1 LGNSLFY
8 LDPLKIFSYTPVLLA
23 LSDYGVR
30 HKRKIIGQNGL
41 CPVRLAP
48 VFNLQKKIFIGR
60 SFMGRVAII
69 GVGQSAFV
77 RGYPGSIRELAFEG
91 FKECMADAQVSVKEI
106 DASVI
111 CSAPEYDKQR
121 SPAGVFA
128 EYLGLTPQPTFYVE
142 TLCSSSSTGVKL
154 AYSLIKSG
162 LHDVVV
168 VLGFQ
173 KMSEI
178 SSAESQ
184 ERMGRGAD
192 IQWESPFGTMMPA
205 YYAMYARAHM
215 KKYGTTPEDLA
226 LIRVKASTYGQINE
240 KAVYRKPVA
249 LDMFSD
255 PQSPMSGPV
264 ASPLRVGDC
273 CANADGSSCIILA
286 SEEKAKA
293 LSKKPVWILGVGAA
307 SSPVNMAGRA
317 LFTGL
322 AVGEEAGKQAYKMAG
337 VSPKDVDVAEVH
349 DCFTIAEMMAYEN
362 LGFAKPGEGKDLIKS
377 KETYKE
383 GIIPVN
389 VDGGLLSKGHP
400 IGATG
405 GSQIRTIVLQ
415 LRGQAGD
422 MQVKNPEIGL
432 VHNIGGVGLYGNVT
446 ILGRS

>member
-1 LGNSLFY
+1 MEKVG
-8 LDPLKIFSYTPVLLA
+8 
-23 LSDYGVR
+23 
-30 HKRKIIGQNGL
+30 
-41 CPVRLAP
+41 
-48 VFNLQKKIFIGR
+48 
-60 SFMGRVAII
+60 II

-91 FKECMADAQVSVKEI
+91 YKEAVQDAKISNKDI
-106 DASVI
+106 DASII

-121 SPAGVFA
+121 SPAGVIA
-128 EYLGLTPQPTFYVE
+128 EYLGLIPQPTFYLESV
-142 TLCSSSSTGVKL
+142 CSSSSMGLKV
-154 AYSLIKSG
+154 AYSMIKAG
-162 LHDVVV
+162 LHDIVC

-192 IQWESPFGTMMPA
+192 VQWESPFGTMMPA

-215 KKYGTTPEDLA
+215 AKHGTTEEDLA
-226 LIRVKASTYGQINE
+226 LIRIKAATYGQMNE
-240 KAVYRKPVA
+240 KAVYRKPVT
-249 LDMFSD
+249 MEQIFD
-255 PQSPMSGPV
+255 PERPPV
-264 ASPLRVGDC
+264 ATPLKVFDC
-273 CANADGSSCIILA
+273 CANADGSSCIIVA

-293 LSKKPVWILGVGAA
+293 LCENPVWILGLGAA
-307 SSPVNMAGRA
+307 SESVNMAGRD

-322 AVGEEAGKQAYKMAG
+322 SVAIEAGKQAYEMAG
-337 VSPKDVDVAEVH
+337 VGPEDIDVAEVH

-362 LGFAKPGEGKDLIKS
+362 LSFAKPGEGKELIRAR
-377 KETYKE
+377 ETYKE
-383 GIIPVN
+383 GKTPVN

-415 LRGQAGD
+415 LRGEAGP
-422 MQVKNPEIGL
+422 MQVKDPEIGL

>member
-1 LGNSLFY
+1 
-8 LDPLKIFSYTPVLLA
+8 
-23 LSDYGVR
+23 
-30 HKRKIIGQNGL
+30 
-41 CPVRLAP
+41 
-48 VFNLQKKIFIGR
+48 
-60 SFMGRVAII
+60 MGIVGII

-77 RGYPGSIRELAFEG
+77 RGYPGSIRELAYEG
-91 FKECMADAQVSVKEI
+91 YKEAMEDAKISSELI
-106 DASVI
+106 DASIV
-111 CSAPEYDKQR
+111 CSAPEYDRQR
-121 SPAGVFA
+121 SPAGVIA

-142 TLCSSSSTGVKL
+142 SVCSSSSVGLRV
-154 AYSLIKSG
+154 AYSMIKAG
-162 LHDVVV
+162 LHDIVCVV
-168 VLGFQ
+168 GFQ

-215 KKYGTTPEDLA
+215 AKYGSTEEDLA
-226 LIRVKASTYGQINE
+226 LIRIKASTYGQLND
-240 KAVYRKPVA
+240 KAVYRKPVT
-249 LDMFSD
+249 MEQIFD
-255 PQSPMSGPV
+255 PERPPV
-264 ASPLRVGDC
+264 ATPLKVFDC
-273 CANADGSSCIILA
+273 CANADGSSCIIVA

-293 LSKKPVWILGVGAA
+293 LCEKPVWILGLGAA
-307 SSPVNMAGRA
+307 SEPVNMARRD

-322 AVGEEAGKQAYKMAG
+322 NVAIDAGRQAYQMAG
-337 VSPKDVDVAEVH
+337 VGPEDIDVAEVH

-362 LGFAKPGEGKDLIKS
+362 LGFAQAGQGKELIKA

-383 GIIPVN
+383 GKIPVN

-415 LRGQAGD
+415 LRDEAGP
-422 MQVKNPEIGL
+422 MQVKDPEIGL

>member
-1 LGNSLFY
+1 M
-8 LDPLKIFSYTPVLLA
+8 
-23 LSDYGVR
+23 
-30 HKRKIIGQNGL
+30 
-41 CPVRLAP
+41 
-48 VFNLQKKIFIGR
+48 KK
-60 SFMGRVAII
+60 VAII
-69 GVGQSAFV
+69 GVGQSKFV
-77 RGYPGSIRELAFEG
+77 RSYPGSIRELAFEG
-91 FKECMADAQVSVKEI
+91 FKDAIGDAGVKPADI
-106 DASVI
+106 DASVV

-128 EYLGLTPQPTFYVE
+128 EYLGLNPGPTFYVE
-142 TLCSSSSTGVKL
+142 TLCSSSSTGLKL
-154 AYSLIKSG
+154 AYSLVASG
-162 LHDVVV
+162 LHDVVA

-205 YYAMYARAHM
+205 YYAMYAQAHM
-215 KKYGTTPEDLA
+215 EKYGTTPEDLA
-226 LIRVKASTYGQINE
+226 AIRVKAATYGQLNE
-240 KAVYRKPVA
+240 KAVYRKPVTME
-249 LDMFSD
+249 MFTDKESR
-255 PQSPMSGPV
+255 MRYPV

-273 CANADGSSCIILA
+273 CANADGSSCLIVA

-293 LSKKPVWILGVGAA
+293 FTEKPVWVRGIGAA
-307 SSPVNMAGRA
+307 SASVNLTGRD

-322 AVGEEAGKQAYKMAG
+322 AVARQAADQAYAMAG
-337 VSPKDVDVAEVH
+337 VTPDDIDVAEVH

-362 LGFAKPGEGKDLIKS
+362 LGFAKPGEGRELIQN

-383 GIIPVN
+383 GKIPVN

-405 GSQIRTIVLQ
+405 GSQLRTIVLQ
-415 LRGQAGD
+415 LRGEAGD
-422 MQVKNPEIGL
+422 IQVPDPEIGL

-446 ILGRS
+446 ILGR

>member
-1 LGNSLFY
+1 
-8 LDPLKIFSYTPVLLA
+8 
-23 LSDYGVR
+23 
-30 HKRKIIGQNGL
+30 
-41 CPVRLAP
+41 
-48 VFNLQKKIFIGR
+48 
-60 SFMGRVAII
+60 MGRVAII

-91 FKECMADAQVSVKEI
+91 FKECMADAQLSVKDI

-128 EYLGLTPQPTFYVE
+128 EYLGLTPQPTVYVE

-162 LHDVVV
+162 LHDVVM

-215 KKYGTTPEDLA
+215 AKYGTTPEDLA

-240 KAVYRKPVA
+240 KAVYRKPVT

-286 SEEKAKA
+286 GEEKAKA
-293 LSKKPVWILGVGAA
+293 LCKKPVWILGIGAA
-307 SSPVNMAGRA
+307 SSPVNMAGRE

-322 AVGEEAGKQAYKMAG
+322 TVGEEAGKQAYKMAG
-337 VSPKDVDVAEVH
+337 VSAKDIDVAEVH

-362 LGFAKPGEGKDLIKS
+362 LGFAKPGEGKDLIKG

-383 GIIPVN
+383 GRIPVN

-405 GSQIRTIVLQ
+405 GSQLRTIVLQ
-415 LRGQAGD
+415 LRGEAGD
-422 MQVKNPEIGL
+422 MQVKDPEIGL

>member
-1 LGNSLFY
+1 
-8 LDPLKIFSYTPVLLA
+8 
-23 LSDYGVR
+23 
-30 HKRKIIGQNGL
+30 
-41 CPVRLAP
+41 
-48 VFNLQKKIFIGR
+48 
-60 SFMGRVAII
+60 MGRVGII

-77 RGYPGSIRELAFEG
+77 RGYPGSIRELAYEG
-91 FKECMADAQVSVKEI
+91 FKEAMEDAKISNEAI
-106 DASVI
+106 DASIV
-111 CSAPEYDKQR
+111 CSAPEYDRQR
-121 SPAGVFA
+121 SPAGVIA
-128 EYLGLTPQPTFYVE
+128 EYLDLTPQPTFYVE
-142 TLCSSSSTGVKL
+142 SVCSSSSTGLKV
-154 AYSLIKSG
+154 AYSMIKAG
-162 LHDVVV
+162 LHDVVC

-215 KKYGTTPEDLA
+215 DKYGTTEEDLA
-226 LIRVKASTYGQINE
+226 LIRIKAATYGQMNE
-240 KAVYRKPVA
+240 KAVYRKPVT
-249 LDMFSD
+249 MEQIFD
-255 PQSPMSGPV
+255 PERPPV
-264 ASPLRVGDC
+264 ATPLKVFDC
-273 CANADGSSCIILA
+273 CANADGSSCIIVA
-286 SEEKAKA
+286 SEEKAKEF
-293 LSKKPVWILGVGAA
+293 SDKPIWILGLGAA
-307 SSPVNMAGRA
+307 SAPVNMARRD

-322 AVGEEAGKQAYKMAG
+322 SVAIEAGKEAYQMAG
-337 VSPKDVDVAEVH
+337 VGPEDIDVAEVH
-349 DCFTIAEMMAYEN
+349 DCFTVAEMMAYEN
-362 LGFAKPGEGKDLIKS
+362 LGFAEPGEGKQLIQA

-383 GIIPVN
+383 GKIPVN

-415 LRGQAGD
+415 LRDEAGP

>member
-1 LGNSLFY
+1 
-8 LDPLKIFSYTPVLLA
+8 
-23 LSDYGVR
+23 
-30 HKRKIIGQNGL
+30 
-41 CPVRLAP
+41 
-48 VFNLQKKIFIGR
+48 
-60 SFMGRVAII
+60 MGKVGII
-69 GVGQSAFV
+69 GVGQTPFV
-77 RGYPGSIRELAFEG
+77 RGYPGSIRELAFDG
-91 FKECMADAQVSVKEI
+91 FKDAMEDARISAKDI

-128 EYLGLTPQPTFYVE
+128 EYLGLTPQPTCYVE
-142 TLCSSSSTGVKL
+142 SLCSSSSMGLRL

-168 VLGFQ
+168 VIGFQ

-215 KKYGTTPEDLA
+215 EKYGTTLDDLA
-226 LIRVKASTYGQINE
+226 LIRVKAATYGQINE
-240 KAVYRKPVA
+240 KAVYRKPVTFE
-249 LDMFSD
+249 MFSD
-255 PQSPMSGPV
+255 PENNMAAPV

-273 CANADGSSCIILA
+273 CANADGSSCLIVA
-286 SEEKAKA
+286 GEDRAKA
-293 LSKKPVWILGVGAA
+293 LSKKPVWILGLGAA
-307 SSPVNMAGRA
+307 STSVNMAGRD

-322 AVGEEAGKQAYKMAG
+322 SVAEAAGSQAYKMAG
-337 VSPKDVDVAEVH
+337 VTPDDVDVAEVH

-362 LGFAKPGEGKDLIKS
+362 LGFAQPGGGKELIKS

-383 GIIPVN
+383 GKIPVN

-415 LRGQAGD
+415 LRGEAGE
-422 MQVKNPEIGL
+422 MQVKDTEIGL
-432 VHNIGGVGLYGNVT
+432 IHNIGGVGLYGNVT
-446 ILGRS
+446 ILGR

>member
-1 LGNSLFY
+1 
-8 LDPLKIFSYTPVLLA
+8 
-23 LSDYGVR
+23 
-30 HKRKIIGQNGL
+30 
-41 CPVRLAP
+41 
-48 VFNLQKKIFIGR
+48 
-60 SFMGRVAII
+60 MGKVGII

-91 FKECMADAQVSVKEI
+91 FKETIGDAQISTKDI
-106 DASVI
+106 DASII

-128 EYLGLTPQPTFYVE
+128 EYLGLLPQPTCYVE
-142 TLCSSSSTGVKL
+142 SLCSSSSMGLRL

-162 LHDVVV
+162 LHDVVAV
-168 VLGFQ
+168 IGFQ

-215 KKYGTTPEDLA
+215 EKYGTSPDDLA
-226 LIRVKASTYGQINE
+226 LIRVKAATYGQINE
-240 KAVYRKPVA
+240 KAVYRKPVTFE
-249 LDMFSD
+249 MFSD
-255 PQSPMSGPV
+255 PESTMSGPV

-273 CANADGSSCIILA
+273 CANADGSSCLILA
-286 SEEKAKA
+286 NEEKAKA
-293 LSKKPVWILGVGAA
+293 FSKKPVWVLGLGAA
-307 SSPVNMAGRA
+307 STSVNMAGRD

-322 AVGEEAGKQAYKMAG
+322 SVGQEAGQQAYEMAG
-337 VSPKDVDVAEVH
+337 IGPEDIDVAEVH
-349 DCFTIAEMMAYEN
+349 DCFTIAELMAYEN
-362 LGFAKPGEGKDLIKS
+362 LGFARPGAGKELIKA

-383 GIIPVN
+383 GKIPVN

-405 GSQIRTIVLQ
+405 GSQVRTIVLQ
-415 LRGQAGD
+415 LRGEAGE
-422 MQVKNPEIGL
+422 MQVKDPEIGL

-446 ILGRS
+446 ILGR

>member
-1 LGNSLFY
+1 
-8 LDPLKIFSYTPVLLA
+8 
-23 LSDYGVR
+23 
-30 HKRKIIGQNGL
+30 
-41 CPVRLAP
+41 
-48 VFNLQKKIFIGR
+48 
-60 SFMGRVAII
+60 MGKVGII

-91 FKECMADAQVSVKEI
+91 FKDAMQDAQISTTDI

-128 EYLGLTPQPTFYVE
+128 EYLGLTPQPTFYLE
-142 TLCSSSSTGVKL
+142 SLCSSSSTGLKV
-154 AYSLIKSG
+154 AYSLVKSG
-162 LHDVVV
+162 LHDVVAV
-168 VLGFQ
+168 VGFQ

-205 YYAMYARAHM
+205 YYAMYANAHM
-215 KKYGTTPEDLA
+215 AKYGTTPDDLA
-226 LIRVKASTYGQINE
+226 RIRVKAATYGQIND
-240 KAVYRKPVA
+240 KAVYRKPVTF
-249 LDMFSD
+249 DMFSD
-255 PQSPMSGPV
+255 PESPMSGPV

-273 CANADGSSCIILA
+273 CANADGSSCVLVA

-293 LSKKPVWILGVGAA
+293 LSKNPVWILGIGA
-307 SSPVNMAGRA
+307 SSTAVNLAGRE

-322 AVGEEAGKQAYKMAG
+322 TVGQKAGEQAYKMAG
-337 VSPKDVDVAEVH
+337 VTPRDIDVAEVH

-362 LGFAKPGEGKDLIKS
+362 LGFAKPGEGKDLIGN
-377 KETYKE
+377 KETYRE
-383 GIIPVN
+383 GSIPVN

-415 LRGQAGD
+415 LRGEAGE
-422 MQVKNPEIGL
+422 MQVKDPEIGL

-446 ILGRS
+446 ILGR